1 MVFMP
6 SLDQDAAE
14 GFFNMVDSLLDDVFH
29 FGSLVPRVAT
39 HLEAN
44 DYRVDLDEV
53 RKNYPLSPSTLS
65 VLQIAELSDM
75 REEIMSRV
83 QAAIEQAEAYL
94 SSHASR
100 SHLWTDDRHEFL
112 HQFLKYGHVPTLE
125 EIEAAGIFTKLKKPF
140 LLTLLLQVMKVFQRL
155 HQLWR
160 ISRPRSTVMRRSTR
174 RWTR

>member
-53 RKNYPLSPSTLS
+53 RKNFSPPLPPLSLS
-65 VLQIAELSDM
+65 FRLQSC
-75 REEIMSRV
+75 
-83 QAAIEQAEAYL
+83 Q
-94 SSHASR
+94 
-100 SHLWTDDRHEFL
+100 T
-112 HQFLKYGHVPTLE
+112 
-125 EIEAAGIFTKLKKPF
+125 
-140 LLTLLLQVMKVFQRL
+140 
-155 HQLWR
+155 
-160 ISRPRSTVMRRSTR
+160 
-174 RWTR
+174 